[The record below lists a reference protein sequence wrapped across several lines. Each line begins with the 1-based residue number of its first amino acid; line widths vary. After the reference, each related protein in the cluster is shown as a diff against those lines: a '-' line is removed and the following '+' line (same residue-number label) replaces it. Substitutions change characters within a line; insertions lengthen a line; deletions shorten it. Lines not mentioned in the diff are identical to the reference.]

1 MKSTDFGDLNINNH
15 GMNFDFLNEPPPPP
29 MISSEGIVA
38 LDITQEFRSAAAS
51 MTPLPLFTQ
60 SEMLMILFTL
70 TDLEP
75 GELVKDGYFTLFES
89 VGALEV
95 CHSMVPFTK
104 TQADPWHQIMDSKMD
119 SGCLAPGE
127 SLDDDYDVSQTLL
140 PSEVLGIIDQLL
152 SLEVRILN
160 ELHDKGP
167 HL

>member
-15 GMNFDFLNEPPPPP
+15 GMNFDFLDEPPPPP

-60 SEMLMILFTL
+60 SEMLMILFSL

-95 CHSMVPFTK
+95 CHSMFPFTK
-104 TQADPWHQIMDSKMD
+104 T
-119 SGCLAPGE
+119 
-127 SLDDDYDVSQTLL
+127 
-140 PSEVLGIIDQLL
+140 
-152 SLEVRILN
+152 
-160 ELHDKGP
+160 
-167 HL
+167 